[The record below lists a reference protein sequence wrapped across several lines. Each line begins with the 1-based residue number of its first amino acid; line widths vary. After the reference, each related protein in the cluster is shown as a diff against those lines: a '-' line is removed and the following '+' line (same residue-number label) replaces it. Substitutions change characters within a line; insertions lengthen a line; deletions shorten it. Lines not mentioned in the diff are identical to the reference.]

1 MPTVGRYLGKAAL
14 KCKKVVDLFVR
25 SFHVQQPIAN
35 LNDEIATE
43 NLLENLTNF
52 IRTLK
57 TFSFSNSP
65 QDFVL
70 CSVVSIVVY

>member
-1 MPTVGRYLGKAAL
+1 MS
-14 KCKKVVDLFVR
+14 

-52 IRTLK
+52 ICTLK
-57 TFSFSNSP
+57 TLSFSNSP
-65 QDFVL
+65 QDFSPL
-70 CSVVSIVVY
+70 SVVSIVVY